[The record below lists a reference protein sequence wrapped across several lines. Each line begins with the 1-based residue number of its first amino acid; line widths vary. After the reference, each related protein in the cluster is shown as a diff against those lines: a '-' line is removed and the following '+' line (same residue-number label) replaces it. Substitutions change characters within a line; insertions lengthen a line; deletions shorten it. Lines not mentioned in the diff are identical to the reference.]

1 MVKNLLYSCAIFI
14 LSVWHSH
21 AHAQGNGTVK
31 GSVTDEDGQSLI
43 GVAVVTEGASF
54 GTVTDMDGNYSLSLP
69 AGNYTLRYNYMGF
82 ASQKRSA
89 SVKSGQTLSLNV
101 KLGEEAQQF
110 KEVVAVG
117 YGTRLKRDLV
127 GSVAKIDGVESNLQV
142 GTSFEAQLQGRAPGV
157 LVTQSSGIAGAG
169 SIVRIRGTASI
180 SAGGDPLYVVDG
192 IPITQGYF
200 ISGNRGGQNNNPLS
214 SINPNDIE
222 SIEVL
227 KDASATAIYGSRGA
241 NGVIIITTKKGSDG
255 KPRFNFNSRVGISQP
270 TKKLDF
276 LNGSEWLQ
284 LYQEAYENDGGVG
297 RAQLPDGLT
306 WEEAEGVNTNWVDE
320 MIRTGIKHDYN
331 LSMNAGWKKIKTYA
345 GLSYAN
351 AQSYLIG
358 NSFERLSFRGNI
370 DYELNSKIKLTLNT
384 SLARGT
390 NRKVDQAWSGGL
402 GAAQTTAL
410 PIYKLDRFE
419 NSGFGNPLKQIELID
434 WRGIE
439 NRSINNFNISYKAT
453 DKLSFNARTSLDY
466 MNFSDNIF
474 RKAAWDRTN
483 NIPSA
488 NRYRNTILN
497 FSTYLTGDYDWKI
510 NESHKLHF
518 QLGTEYQSSENM
530 FNEVFM
536 NYVNDQIFRNP
547 GQNSDDTSAVFQ
559 KIENERLSD
568 YWLFLSQFGRID
580 YNYKNKFL
588 VNLTMRRD
596 GSSKFGDNKK
606 FALFPAAGV
615 GYVMSDEA
623 WFKESRA
630 NFINYLKWKTS
641 IGRSGNAD
649 IDWNQQFGL
658 AVVEGDAGR
667 RYNDQQI
674 RYITQPNNPDLTW
687 ETVTI
692 FDAGFEL
699 GVLRNRITSEF
710 AFYNRQ
716 SNSVIINQLPS
727 SSSGITRYYGNIA
740 DVRNRGVELLV
751 NANILVRKFKWS
763 VNFNMARNRNM
774 VTDIGTI
781 PDGVIS
787 GEYGDTRIVRDQPI
801 GVNYLVPFS
810 HIDPQTGNPVFRD
823 LEGNLTQN
831 FSLDYRQPAGNIQ
844 PDFMGGITN
853 NFSYGNWEM
862 SMLWTFVVGGKIY
875 DDAAKRQLTAFN
887 RWNMRRDIIDRWTEE
902 GDDATY
908 ARLSLNPESYP
919 GLDAEYNYNHTQWL
933 YDASYLRFKNL
944 NLVYHWPLKEK
955 RYFSRLDITFNAT
968 NLMTF
973 TKFPGW
979 DPEIVRDHEGPQGRN
994 VGTNITY
1001 LTPPQ
1006 ERSYVLGV
1014 NLNF

>member
-1 MVKNLLYSCAIFI
+1 MRRHLQISLSAFLLFI
-14 LSVWHSH
+14 IPSSLF
-21 AHAQGNGTVK
+21 AQNAGVVK
-31 GSVTDEDGQSLI
+31 GVIKDQNGEPLI
-43 GVAVVTEGASF
+43 GVAVMAESTASGA
-54 GTVTDMDGNYSLSLP
+54 VTDIDGKYVLNLP
-69 AGNYTLRYNYMGF
+69 AGNFTLRFTYIGF
-82 ASQKRSA
+82 VTEKRN
-89 SVKSGQTLSLNV
+89 VTIKSGGTQEVNLV
-101 KLGEEAQQF
+101 MKEEAKQF

-127 GSVAKIDGVESNLQV
+127 GSVSKIDGVESNLQI

-169 SIVRIRGTASI
+169 SIVRIRGTSSI

-200 ISGNRGGQNNNPLS
+200 LSGNRGGQNNNPLS

-241 NGVIIITTKKGSDG
+241 NGVILITTKKGSDG

-276 LNGSEWLQ
+276 LNGDEWLQ

-297 RAQLPDGLT
+297 RAQLPDGMS
-306 WEEAEGVNTNWVDE
+306 WEDAQGVNTNWVDE
-320 MIRTGIKHDYN
+320 IIRLGVKHDYN
-331 LSMNAGWKKIKTYA
+331 LSMNAGWKKLKTYV

-351 AQSYLIG
+351 SESYLVG
-358 NSFERLSFRGNI
+358 NSFERISLRGNLE
-370 DYELNSKIKLTLNT
+370 YEVSDQLKVTLNSSI
-384 SLARGT
+384 ARGN

-402 GAAQTTAL
+402 GAAQTIAL
-410 PIYKLDRFE
+410 PIYQLDRFE
-419 NSGFGNPLKQIELID
+419 NSGFSNPLKQIDYID

-439 NRSINNFNISYKAT
+439 NRSINNLNIAYKAS
-453 DKLSFNARTSLDY
+453 DKLSFNARASLDY
-466 MNFSDNIF
+466 MDISDNIY
-474 RKAAWDRTN
+474 RAAEWDRTN
-483 NIPSA
+483 QIPSA
-488 NRYRNTILN
+488 NQYNNQILN
-497 FSTYLTGDYDWKI
+497 FSTYLTGDYDWQI
-510 NESHKLHF
+510 NEDHKMHF
-518 QLGTEYQSSENM
+518 QLGAEYQSSENM
-530 FNEVFM
+530 FSDVFM
-536 NYVNDQIFRNP
+536 NYVSDQIYRNP
-547 GQNSDDTSAVFQ
+547 EQSSTDTAAVFQ
-559 KIENERLSD
+559 KIENERLAD

-580 YNYKNKFL
+580 YNYKNKIL

-596 GSSKFGDNKK
+596 GSSKFGENQK

-615 GYVMSDEA
+615 GYVMSDEE
-623 WFKESRA
+623 WFKNSRF
-630 NFINYLKWKTS
+630 NFVNYLKWKTS
-641 IGRSGNAD
+641 AGRSGNAD

-658 AVVEGDAGR
+658 AVVEGPDGR
-667 RYNDQQI
+667 LYNGQQI
-674 RYITQPNNPDLTW
+674 RYVTQPNNPDLTW
-687 ETVTI
+687 ETVNI
-692 FDAGFEL
+692 FDAGVEAGF
-699 GVLRNRITSEF
+699 LRNRITTEIG
-710 AFYNRQ
+710 FYNRQ
-716 SNSVIINQLPS
+716 SKSVIINQLPS
-727 SSSGITRYYGNIA
+727 SSAGITKYYGNIA
-740 DVRNRGVELLV
+740 DVRNRGIEFLL

-763 VNFNMARNRNM
+763 INLNMARNRNL
-774 VTDIGTI
+774 VTDIGSI

-801 GVNYLVPFS
+801 GVNYLVSFS
-810 HIDPQTGNPVFRD
+810 HIDPATGNPVFRD
-823 LEGNLTQN
+823 LDGNLTQN

-844 PDFMGGITN
+844 PEVMGGFTN

-862 SMLWTFVVGGKIY
+862 NMLWTFVIGGKIY

-887 RWNMRRDIIDRWTEE
+887 RWNMRRDIIDRWTQE
-902 GDDATY
+902 GDEATY
-908 ARLSLNPESYP
+908 ARLSLDPESYP

-955 RYFSRLDITFNAT
+955 KYFDRLDITLNAT
-968 NLMTF
+968 NLLTF

-1006 ERSYVLGV
+1006 ERSVVLGV

>member
-1 MVKNLLYSCAIFI
+1 MRRHLQISLSAFLLFI
-14 LSVWHSH
+14 IPSSLF
-21 AHAQGNGTVK
+21 AQNAGVVK
-31 GSVTDEDGQSLI
+31 GVIKDQNGEPLI
-43 GVAVVTEGASF
+43 GVAVMAESTASGA
-54 GTVTDMDGNYSLSLP
+54 VTDIDGKYVLNLP
-69 AGNYTLRYNYMGF
+69 AGNFTLRFTYIGF
-82 ASQKRSA
+82 VTEKRN
-89 SVKSGQTLSLNV
+89 VTIKSGGTQEVNLV
-101 KLGEEAQQF
+101 MKEEAKQF

-127 GSVAKIDGVESNLQV
+127 GSVSKIDGVESNLQI

-169 SIVRIRGTASI
+169 SIVRIRGTSSI

-200 ISGNRGGQNNNPLS
+200 LSGNRGGQNNNPLS

-241 NGVIIITTKKGSDG
+241 NGVILITTKKGSDG

-276 LNGSEWLQ
+276 LNGDEWLQ

-297 RAQLPDGLT
+297 RAQLPDGMS
-306 WEEAEGVNTNWVDE
+306 WEDAQGVNTNWVDE
-320 MIRTGIKHDYN
+320 IIRLGVKHDYN
-331 LSMNAGWKKIKTYA
+331 LSMNAGWKKLKTYV

-351 AQSYLIG
+351 SESYLVG
-358 NSFERLSFRGNI
+358 NSFERISLRGNLE
-370 DYELNSKIKLTLNT
+370 YEVSDQLKVTLNSSI
-384 SLARGT
+384 ARGN

-402 GAAQTTAL
+402 GAAQTIAL
-410 PIYKLDRFE
+410 PIYQLDRFE
-419 NSGFGNPLKQIELID
+419 NSGFSNPLKQIDYID

-439 NRSINNFNISYKAT
+439 NRSINNLNIAYKAS
-453 DKLSFNARTSLDY
+453 DKLSFNARASLDY
-466 MNFSDNIF
+466 MDISDNIY
-474 RKAAWDRTN
+474 RAAEWDRTN
-483 NIPSA
+483 QIPSA
-488 NRYRNTILN
+488 NQYNNQILN
-497 FSTYLTGDYDWKI
+497 FSTYLTGDYDWQI
-510 NESHKLHF
+510 NEDHKMHF
-518 QLGTEYQSSENM
+518 QLGAEYQSSENM
-530 FNEVFM
+530 FSDVFM
-536 NYVNDQIFRNP
+536 NYVSDQIYRNP
-547 GQNSDDTSAVFQ
+547 EQSSTDTAAVFQ
-559 KIENERLSD
+559 KIENERLAD

-580 YNYKNKFL
+580 YNYKNKIL

-596 GSSKFGDNKK
+596 GSSKFGENQK

-615 GYVMSDEA
+615 GYVMSDEE
-623 WFKESRA
+623 WFKNSRF
-630 NFINYLKWKTS
+630 NFVNYLKWKTS
-641 IGRSGNAD
+641 AGRSGNAD

-658 AVVEGDAGR
+658 AVVEGPDGR
-667 RYNDQQI
+667 LYNGQQI
-674 RYITQPNNPDLTW
+674 RYVTQPNNPDLTW
-687 ETVTI
+687 ETVNI
-692 FDAGFEL
+692 FDAGVEAGF
-699 GVLRNRITSEF
+699 LRNRITTEIG
-710 AFYNRQ
+710 FYNRQ
-716 SNSVIINQLPS
+716 SKSVIINQLPS
-727 SSSGITRYYGNIA
+727 SSAGITKYYGNIA
-740 DVRNRGVELLV
+740 DVRNRGIEFLL

-763 VNFNMARNRNM
+763 INLNMARNRNL
-774 VTDIGTI
+774 VTDIGSI

-810 HIDPQTGNPVFRD
+810 HIDPATGNPVFRD
-823 LEGNLTQN
+823 LDGNLTQN

-844 PDFMGGITN
+844 PEVMGGFTN

-862 SMLWTFVVGGKIY
+862 NMLWTFVIGGKIY

-887 RWNMRRDIIDRWTEE
+887 RWNMRRDIIDRWTQE
-902 GDDATY
+902 GDEATY
-908 ARLSLNPESYP
+908 ARLSLDPESYP

-955 RYFSRLDITFNAT
+955 KYFDRLDITLNAT
-968 NLMTF
+968 NLLTF

-1006 ERSYVLGV
+1006 ERSVVLGV

>member
-1 MVKNLLYSCAIFI
+1 MRRHLQISLSAFLLMIAPAALF
-14 LSVWHSH
+14 
-21 AHAQGNGTVK
+21 AQNTGAVK
-31 GSVTDEDGQSLI
+31 GIIKDQNGEPLI
-43 GVAVVTEGASF
+43 GVTVMAENTSSGA
-54 GTVTDMDGNYSLSLP
+54 VTDIDGKYQLNLS
-69 AGNYTLRYNYMGF
+69 AGNYTLQFSYIGF
-82 ASQKRSA
+82 VTEKRNVA
-89 SVKSGQTLSLNV
+89 IKSGATQELSLV
-101 KLGEEAQQF
+101 MKEEAKQF

-127 GSVAKIDGVESNLQV
+127 GSVSKIDGVESNLQI

-169 SIVRIRGTASI
+169 SIVRIRGTSSI

-200 ISGNRGGQNNNPLS
+200 LSGNRGGQNNNPLS

-241 NGVIIITTKKGSDG
+241 NGVILITTKKGSDG

-276 LNGSEWLQ
+276 LNGDEWLQ

-297 RAQLPDGLT
+297 RAQLPDGMT
-306 WEEAEGVNTNWVDE
+306 WEDAQGVNTNWVDE
-320 MIRTGIKHDYN
+320 IIRLGVKHDYN
-331 LSMNAGWKKIKTYA
+331 LSMNAGWKKLKTYV

-351 AQSYLIG
+351 SESYLVG
-358 NSFERLSFRGNI
+358 NSFERISLRGNLE
-370 DYELNSKIKLTLNT
+370 YEVSDKLKVTLNSSI
-384 SLARGT
+384 ARGN

-402 GAAQTTAL
+402 GAAQTIAL
-410 PIYKLDRFE
+410 PIYQLDRFE
-419 NSGFGNPLKQIELID
+419 NSGFSNPLKQIDYID

-439 NRSINNFNISYKAT
+439 NRSINNLNIGYKAS
-453 DKLSFNARTSLDY
+453 DKLSFNARASLDY
-466 MNFSDNIF
+466 MDISDNIY
-474 RKAAWDRTN
+474 RAAEWDRTN
-483 NIPSA
+483 QIPSA
-488 NRYRNTILN
+488 NQYNNRILN
-497 FSTYLTGDYDWKI
+497 FSTYLTGDYDWQI
-510 NESHKLHF
+510 NEDHKMHF
-518 QLGTEYQSSENM
+518 QLGAEYQSSENM
-530 FNEVFM
+530 FSDVFM
-536 NYVNDQIFRNP
+536 NYVSDQIYRNP
-547 GQNSDDTSAVFQ
+547 EQFSTDTAAVFQ
-559 KIENERLSD
+559 KIENERLAD

-580 YNYKNKFL
+580 YNYKNKIL
-588 VNLTMRRD
+588 VNFTMRRD
-596 GSSKFGDNKK
+596 GSSKFGENQK

-615 GYVMSDEA
+615 GYVMSDED
-623 WFKESRA
+623 WFKNSRF

-641 IGRSGNAD
+641 AGRSGNAD

-658 AVVEGDAGR
+658 AVVEGPDGR
-667 RYNDQQI
+667 LYNGQQI
-674 RYITQPNNPDLTW
+674 RYVTQPNNPDLTW
-687 ETVTI
+687 ETVNI
-692 FDAGFEL
+692 FDAGLEAGFF
-699 GVLRNRITSEF
+699 RNRITTEVG
-710 AFYNRQ
+710 FYNRQ
-716 SNSVIINQLPS
+716 SKSVIINQLPS
-727 SSSGITRYYGNIA
+727 SSAGITKYYGNIA
-740 DVRNRGVELLV
+740 DVRNRGIEFLL
-751 NANILVRKFKWS
+751 NANVLVRKFKWS
-763 VNFNMARNRNM
+763 INLNMARNRNL
-774 VTDIGTI
+774 VTDIGSI

-810 HIDPQTGNPVFRD
+810 HIDPATGNPVFRD
-823 LEGNLTQN
+823 LDGNLTQN
-831 FSLDYRQPAGNIQ
+831 FSLDYRQPAGDIQ
-844 PDFMGGITN
+844 PEFMGGFTN

-862 SMLWTFVVGGKIY
+862 NMLWTFVIGGKIY

-887 RWNMRRDIIDRWTEE
+887 RWNMRRDIIDRWTQE
-902 GDDATY
+902 GDEATY
-908 ARLSLNPESYP
+908 ARLSLDPESYP

-944 NLVYHWPLKEK
+944 NLVYHWPLREK
-955 RYFSRLDITFNAT
+955 KYFDRLDITLNAT
-968 NLMTF
+968 NLLTF

-1006 ERSYVLGV
+1006 ERSVVIGV